1 MKPPLHRKVIL
12 VQKKLFFIR
21 KSYALKSS
29 KKYFLPD
36 DSGLYKNFFIGENDE
51 CRRETAPPQ
60 AALRSKVLKR
70 EEGGVMEVSKFAE
83 EELRRAE
90 AIKRD
95 KTLQAMIRTRDMQIQ
110 RLRRKLWQWRCLGM
124 AFITLT
130 GILLMLSEV

>member
-1 MKPPLHRKVIL
+1 
-12 VQKKLFFIR
+12 
-21 KSYALKSS
+21 
-29 KKYFLPD
+29 
-36 DSGLYKNFFIGENDE
+36 
-51 CRRETAPPQ
+51 
-60 AALRSKVLKR
+60 
-70 EEGGVMEVSKFAE
+70 MEVSKFAE

-110 RLRRKLWQWRCLGM
+110 RLRRKLWQWRCLVM